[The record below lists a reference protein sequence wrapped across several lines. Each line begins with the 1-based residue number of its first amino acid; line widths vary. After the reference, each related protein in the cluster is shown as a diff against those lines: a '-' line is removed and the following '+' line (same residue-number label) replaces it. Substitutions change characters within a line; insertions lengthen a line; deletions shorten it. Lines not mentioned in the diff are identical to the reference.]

1 MLGIFVSIVF
11 IENRVVCFIDLFYN
25 MDAIKEKLDKLKN
38 EQEFL
43 GLLNEIVK
51 EEMGDNFHPF
61 TFQQLC
67 FYANTD
73 KIPSEKRYHTFKI
86 PKKKKGEYRIISS
99 PVKQLKII
107 QFFIKIILENL
118 YEPKD
123 CVMGFVK
130 KRNVV
135 DNAKRHLNKYYV
147 QNLDIKDF
155 FPSITQDMILGCL
168 ICAPYQINYQVA
180 FMIARLCCIRRE
192 DNSKVLP
199 QGSPTSP
206 ILANMVFS
214 ELDARIM
221 NLARQFDLDYTRYA
235 DDMTFSG
242 QYNSFKDEGRFMKL
256 LTSIIENNGFKLNP
270 DKKRI
275 QKHGS
280 RQEVT
285 GIIISSKTN
294 VRRKYIKSIRT
305 MLHNW
310 ETSGYTSANKRFV
323 ECYRKEGKKRYSVVP
338 DMSNVID
345 GRLEYLKMVKGQ
357 GDITYLR
364 LKDRFDRLVS
374 LSESKVIMSWSWRDF
389 EKENGTNLEI
399 KVSPVSKEKYVV
411 IHKDNISYR
420 YFLPHSLDVSNLDNL
435 QINLVQRGEEKFYTI
450 SEIENGNSLLNLLGI
465 K

>member
-1 MLGIFVSIVF
+1 MGV
-11 IENRVVCFIDLFYN
+11 
-25 MDAIKEKLDKLKN
+25 IKEKLGKLKN
-38 EQEFL
+38 EREFL
-43 GLLNEIVK
+43 DLLNEIVK
-51 EEMGDNFHPF
+51 EEMGDSFHPF
-61 TFQQLC
+61 TFQQLS

-73 KIPSEKRYHTFKI
+73 LIPTEKRYHTFKV
-86 PKKKKGEYRIISS
+86 PKKKKGEFRIISS

-107 QFFIKIILENL
+107 QYFIKIILDDL

-130 KRNVV
+130 NRSVV
-135 DNAKRHLNKYYV
+135 DNARMHLNKYYV
-147 QNLDIKDF
+147 QNLDVKDF
-155 FPSITQDMILGCL
+155 FPSITQDMILRCL
-168 ICAPYQINYQVA
+168 IRAPYHINYMVA
-180 FMIARLCCIRRE
+180 FLIARLCCIRKE

-206 ILANMVFS
+206 ILANMVCS

-221 NLARQFDLDYTRYA
+221 SLARQFNLDYTRYA

-242 QYNSFKDEGRFMKL
+242 QYNSFKDEGRFMEL
-256 LTSIIENNGFKLNP
+256 LTSIIEKNGFTLNP

-275 QKHGS
+275 QKYGS

-285 GIIISSKTN
+285 GIIISNKTN
-294 VRRKYIKSIRT
+294 VRRKYIKNIRT

-310 ETSGYTSANKRFV
+310 EASGYDSANKRFM
-323 ECYRKEGKKRYSVVP
+323 ECYRKEGKIRNSVVP
-338 DMSNVID
+338 EMSNVID
-345 GRLEYLKMVKGQ
+345 GKLEYLKMVKGQ

-374 LSESKVIMSWSWRDF
+374 QSESKVLRSWSWRDF
-389 EKENGTNLEI
+389 EKENEYKMEI
-399 KVSPVSKEKYVV
+399 KVSSVSKERFVD
-411 IHKDNISYR
+411 IHKDNVSYR

-435 QINLVQRGEEKFYTI
+435 QIDMVQRGKEKFYSI
-450 SEIENGNSLLNLLGI
+450 SEIEKGKSLLNLLGI

>member
-1 MLGIFVSIVF
+1 
-11 IENRVVCFIDLFYN
+11 
-25 MDAIKEKLDKLKN
+25 MDAIKEKLVKLKN

-61 TFQQLC
+61 TFQQLS

-73 KIPSEKRYHTFKI
+73 KIPTEKRYHTFKI
-86 PKKKKGEYRIISS
+86 PKKKKGEFRIISS
-99 PVKQLKII
+99 PVQQLKNI
-107 QFFIKIILENL
+107 QYFIKIILEEL

-155 FPSITQDMILGCL
+155 FPSITQDMILKYL
-168 ICAPYQINYQVA
+168 IRSPHHINYQVA

-192 DNSKVLP
+192 DDSKVLP

-206 ILANMVFS
+206 ILANMVCS
-214 ELDARIM
+214 KLDDDIM
-221 NLARQFDLDYTRYA
+221 NLARQFNLNYTRYA

-242 QYNSFKDEGRFMKL
+242 QYNSFKDEGRFMEL
-256 LTSIIENNGFKLNP
+256 LISIIERNGFKLNP

-294 VRRKYIKSIRT
+294 VRRKYIKEIRV

-310 ETSGYTSANKRFV
+310 ETFGYNKAFKRFA
-323 ECYRKEGKKRYSVVP
+323 ECYRQEGKKRYSVVP

-345 GRLEYLKMVKGQ
+345 GKLEYLKMVKGQ

-374 LSESKVIMSWSWRDF
+374 QSESKVIKSWFWHDF
-389 EKENGTNLEI
+389 EKERGYKLEI
-399 KVSPVSKEKYVV
+399 KVSSVSKEKYVD
-411 IHKDNISYR
+411 IHNDNISYR
-420 YFLPHSLDVSNLDNL
+420 YFFPHSLDVSNLDSL
-435 QINLVQRGEEKFYTI
+435 QINLVQRGKEKIYTI
-450 SEIENGNSLLNLLGI
+450 SEIGNGNSLLNLLGI